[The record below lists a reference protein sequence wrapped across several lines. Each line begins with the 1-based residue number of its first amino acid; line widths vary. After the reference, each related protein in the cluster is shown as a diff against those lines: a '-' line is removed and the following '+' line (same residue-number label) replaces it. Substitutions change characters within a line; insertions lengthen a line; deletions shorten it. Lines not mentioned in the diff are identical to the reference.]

1 MSRLSGLVRA
11 AARALLTAAFA
22 IALGTSVG
30 ALAQDSSPA
39 ANDATAAELATPA
52 EQPRRNRDRRRNA
65 DAAVEAAAP
74 VTAATAATAT
84 EAVAATAQQAETVEA
99 RMVCKNIKLTGT
111 KISKRICGT
120 PEQWAAT
127 NEKTSDDA
135 SETMRQVRQQTG
147 IVVTQPGT
155 PGPGGFGAG
164 N

>member
-1 MSRLSGLVRA
+1 MNRLSGLVRA
-11 AARALLTAAFA
+11 TARALLTT
-22 IALGTSVG
+22 ALAVAVGTSAG
-30 ALAQDSSPA
+30 ALAQDSRPA
-39 ANDATAAELATPA
+39 ATEATAADTATPA
-52 EQPRRNRDRRRNA
+52 EQPRRNRDRRRNSGG
-65 DAAVEAAAP
+65 AVEAAAP
-74 VTAATAATAT
+74 AAAATAT

-99 RMVCKNIKLTGT
+99 RMVCKNVRLTGT

-127 NEKTSDDA
+127 NEKTSDSA

-155 PGPGGFGAG
+155 PGPGGFGAA